1 VPKIYYESD
10 ANLER
15 IRGKT
20 IGIIGFGSQGHA
32 HALNLRDSGMNVMIG
47 LYPGSKSWQQA
58 QQQGLRVGTVEEVAR
73 EADILMML
81 APDQVQKQIYD
92 DSIAPAL
99 KAGKM
104 LMFAHGFN
112 IHYNQIVPP
121 SDVDITMIA
130 PKAPGHK
137 VREMF
142 VQGIGVP
149 ALIAVHQN
157 ATESAK
163 ELALAYGRGIGSA
176 KAGIIETTF
185 EEETETDLFGEQTV
199 LCGGVTALVKTAFE
213 TLVQAGYQPEI
224 AYFECMHE
232 LKLLVDLMHEG
243 GMAYMRYSI
252 SDTAE
257 YGDYTRG
264 PKIIDDH
271 VRQNMKQVLQ
281 NIRSGAFAREWIIE
295 NQAGRPS
302 FLALR
307 RQNAEHMIE
316 KVGGEL
322 RGMMPWL
329 KAGKSAPEAPQP
341 APRVVQPAQAPAA
354 PPRPAPTFSSQ
365 TTPSQAGTL
374 GPRSMEPSSQPSSSQ
389 PSQPSQQPSSPPPL
403 RPSIP
408 VTGFGTEQNNNP
420 GQTQPPGQGN
430 DSGQRPSF

>member
-1 VPKIYYESD
+1 MAKIYYEND
-10 ANLER
+10 ANIDLLK
-15 IRGKT
+15 GKT

-32 HALNLRDSGMNVMIG
+32 HALNLRDSGCDVMVG
-47 LYPGSKSWQQA
+47 LYPGSKSWGQA
-58 QQQGLRVGTVEEVAR
+58 QQSGLRVGTVEEVAR
-73 EADILMML
+73 DADIIMILV
-81 APDQVQKQIYD
+81 PDQAQAKVYA
-92 DSIAPAL
+92 DSIAPGL

-112 IHYNQIVPP
+112 IHYNQIIAP
-121 SDVDITMIA
+121 SDVDVTMIA

-142 VQGIGVP
+142 VEGIGVP

-157 ATESAK
+157 ATENAQQI
-163 ELALAYGRGIGSA
+163 ALAYGKGIGSA
-176 KAGIIETTF
+176 KAGVLETTF
-185 EEETETDLFGEQTV
+185 SEETETDLFGEQVV
-199 LCGGVTALVKTAFE
+199 LCGGVTSLVKTAFE

-264 PKIIDDH
+264 PRVIDDH
-271 VRQNMKQVLQ
+271 VRANMQSILN
-281 NIRSGAFAREWIIE
+281 NIQSGAFAREWVLE

-307 RQNAEHMIE
+307 RQGAEHMIE
-316 KVGGEL
+316 QVGATL

-329 KAGKSAPEAPQP
+329 GNKSAPTASQ
-341 APRVVQPAQAPAA
+341 AA
-354 PPRPAPTFSSQ
+354 PPVGAGTESLPAPEPVAAGSVAAEPAPSGPTNFDESYKAQ
-365 TTPSQAGTL
+365 TPYGA
-374 GPRSMEPSSQPSSSQ
+374 
-389 PSQPSQQPSSPPPL
+389 PPPSTQETAPEP
-403 RPSIP
+403 PS
-408 VTGFGTEQNNNP
+408 TSSWGNP
-420 GQTQPPGQGN
+420 
-430 DSGQRPSF
+430 

>member
-1 VPKIYYESD
+1 MAKIYYEND
-10 ANLER
+10 ANLEL

-32 HALNLRDSGMNVMIG
+32 HALNLRDSGMNVMVG

-58 QQQGLRVGTVEEVAR
+58 QMAGLRVGTVDEVAR
-73 EADILMML
+73 SADIIMML
-81 APDQVQKQIYD
+81 APDQIQKKIYD
-92 DSIAPAL
+92 ESIAPSL
-99 KAGKM
+99 RAGKM

-121 SDVDITMIA
+121 SDVDVTMIA

-137 VREMF
+137 VRENF
-142 VQGIGVP
+142 VAGIGVP
-149 ALIAVHQN
+149 AIVAVHQN
-157 ATESAK
+157 ASENAK
-163 ELALAYGRGIGSA
+163 EIALAYGRGIGSA

-185 EEETETDLFGEQTV
+185 EEETETDLFGEQAV
-199 LCGGVTALVKTAFE
+199 LCGGVTSLVKTAFE

-224 AYFECMHE
+224 AYFECFHE
-232 LKLLVDLMHEG
+232 LKLLVDMMHEG

-264 PKIIDDH
+264 PKVIDDH

-281 NIRSGAFAREWIIE
+281 NIRSGAFAREWILE

-316 KVGGEL
+316 KVGADL

-329 KAGKSAPEAPQP
+329 KPSKQQP
-341 APRVVQPAQAPAA
+341 AAPAPVQPMLAQQQPPDEPAQPIQQAPAT
-354 PPRPAPTFSSQ
+354 PAPVA
-365 TTPSQAGTL
+365 PA
-374 GPRSMEPSSQPSSSQ
+374 PSSM
-389 PSQPSQQPSSPPPL
+389 PPTLP
-403 RPSIP
+403 I
-408 VTGFGTEQNNNP
+408 TGFGSMSSNE
-420 GQTQPPGQGN
+420 PPHN
-430 DSGQRPSF
+430 DTDQRPSF

>member
-1 VPKIYYESD
+1 MAKIYYESD
-10 ANLER
+10 ANLEL

-32 HALNLRDSGMNVMIG
+32 HALNLRDSGMNVMVG

-58 QQQGLRVGTVEEVAR
+58 QVAGLRVGTVEEVAKT
-73 EADILMML
+73 ADIIMML

-92 DSIAPAL
+92 ESIAPNL
-99 KAGKM
+99 RAGQM

-121 SDVDITMIA
+121 SDVDVTMIA

-137 VREMF
+137 VRENF
-142 VQGIGVP
+142 VAGIGVP
-149 ALIAVHQN
+149 AIVAVHQDASEN
-157 ATESAK
+157 AK
-163 ELALAYGRGIGSA
+163 NLALAYGRGIGSA

-185 EEETETDLFGEQTV
+185 EEETETDLFGEQAV

-213 TLVQAGYQPEI
+213 TLVSAGYQPEI
-224 AYFECMHE
+224 AYFECFHE
-232 LKLLVDLMHEG
+232 LKLLVDMMHEG

-264 PKIIDDH
+264 PRIIDDN

-316 KVGGEL
+316 KVGADL
-322 RGMMPWL
+322 RAMMPWL
-329 KAGKSAPEAPQP
+329 KPMTKQPAAAAAPAPATPRPMSTMETEPSPLQP
-341 APRVVQPAQAPAA
+341 APTPAPAPAQAPA
-354 PPRPAPTFSSQ
+354 PA
-365 TTPSQAGTL
+365 A
-374 GPRSMEPSSQPSSSQ
+374 
-389 PSQPSQQPSSPPPL
+389 SPPPSMPPTL
-403 RPSIP
+403 P
-408 VTGFGTEQNNNP
+408 VTGFGSMGTKE
-420 GQTQPPGQGN
+420 PPRSN
-430 DSGQRPSF
+430 DSGQHPSF

>member
-1 VPKIYYESD
+1 MAKIYYEND
-10 ANLER
+10 ANLEL

-32 HALNLRDSGMNVMIG
+32 HALNLRDSGMNVMVG

-58 QQQGLRVGTVEEVAR
+58 QMAGLRVGTVEEVAR
-73 EADILMML
+73 SADIIMML
-81 APDQVQKQIYD
+81 APDQVQKKIYEE
-92 DSIAPAL
+92 SIAPSL
-99 KAGKM
+99 RAGQM

-121 SDVDITMIA
+121 PDIDVTMIA

-137 VREMF
+137 VRENF
-142 VQGIGVP
+142 VAGIGVP
-149 ALIAVHQN
+149 AIVAVHQDASEN
-157 ATESAK
+157 AK
-163 ELALAYGRGIGSA
+163 NIALAYGRGIGSA

-185 EEETETDLFGEQTV
+185 EEETETDLFGEQAV
-199 LCGGVTALVKTAFE
+199 LCGGVTSLVKTAFE

-224 AYFECMHE
+224 AYFECFHE
-232 LKLLVDLMHEG
+232 LKLLVDMMHEG

-264 PKIIDDH
+264 PKVIDDH

-316 KVGGEL
+316 KVGAEL
-322 RGMMPWL
+322 RAMMPWL
-329 KAGKSAPEAPQP
+329 KPSKQQTAAPATAAPAQPMPMSTSTQQQPAQP
-341 APRVVQPAQAPAA
+341 APQAPSSM
-354 PPRPAPTFSSQ
+354 PP
-365 TTPSQAGTL
+365 TL
-374 GPRSMEPSSQPSSSQ
+374 
-389 PSQPSQQPSSPPPL
+389 
-403 RPSIP
+403 P
-408 VTGFGTEQNNNP
+408 VTGFGSMGSNE
-420 GQTQPPGQGN
+420 PPRSN